1 MKTYRKTAIV
11 VGVLFILATA
21 LSLISSSMLGS
32 IIGAPNYLT
41 NVAANG
47 NQIIIGALLELAAAV
62 SVMLIP
68 AVMFPVLKQ
77 HSEGMALGYFGFR
90 ILEAVTLFVGAMS
103 ALLLLTLSQQYVNV
117 GAPAVSSF
125 QISGAL
131 LLAARN
137 WAFPLNPLIFG
148 PGALILYS
156 VLYQANLIP
165 RWLSVWGLIGA
176 AMVFVFGL
184 LGMFGNILI
193 FMAIPIAVQEM
204 VMAVWLIVKGFNPSA
219 FANNAAKAYH
229 PAAIPS
235 EAA

>member
-11 VGVLFILATA
+11 VGVLFIAATV
-21 LSLISSSMLGS
+21 LSLISSSILGS
-32 IIGAPNYLT
+32 IIDTPNYLT
-41 NVAANG
+41 NVSANG
-47 NQIIIGALLELAAAV
+47 NQTILGALLELAAAI

-68 AVMFPVLKQ
+68 AMMFPVLKQ

-90 ILEAVTLFVGAMS
+90 ILEAITLIIGAIS
-103 ALLLLTLSQQYVNV
+103 SLLLLTLSQQYVNA

-125 QISGAL
+125 QISGSL

-137 WAFPLNPLIFG
+137 WAFPLNPLVFG
-148 PGALILYS
+148 PGALMLYS

-176 AMVFVFGL
+176 AMVFVLGL

-193 FMAIPIAVQEM
+193 FLAIPIGVQEM
-204 VMAVWLIVKGFNPSA
+204 VMAVWLIVKGFQASA
-219 FANNAAKAYH
+219 SA
-229 PAAIPS
+229 S
-235 EAA
+235 ELA

>member
-11 VGVLFILATA
+11 VGVLFIVATA

-47 NQIIIGALLELAAAV
+47 NQIIIGALLELAAAI

-90 ILEAVTLFVGAMS
+90 ILEAVTLIVGAIS
-103 ALLLLTLSQQYVNV
+103 SLLLLTLSQQYVNA

-131 LLAARN
+131 LLGARN
-137 WAFPLNPLIFG
+137 WAFPLNPLVFG
-148 PGALILYS
+148 PGALMLYS
-156 VLYQANLIP
+156 VMYQANLIP

-193 FMAIPIAVQEM
+193 FLAIPIAVQEM
-204 VMAVWLIVKGFNPSA
+204 VMAVWLIVKGFQPSA
-219 FANNAAKAYH
+219 SAAGSAKGFH
-229 PAAIPS
+229 PSTSAS
-235 EAA
+235 ELA

>member
-11 VGVLFILATA
+11 VGVLFIVATA

-47 NQIIIGALLELAAAV
+47 NQIIIGALLELAAAI

-90 ILEAVTLFVGAMS
+90 ILEAVTLFVSAMS

-137 WAFPLNPLIFG
+137 WAFPLNPLVFG

-156 VLYQANLIP
+156 VLYQADLIP

-193 FMAIPIAVQEM
+193 FLAIPIAVQEM

-219 FANNAAKAYH
+219 FANNAAKGYH
-229 PAAIPS
+229 PAAIAS

>member
-11 VGVLFILATA
+11 VGVLFIVATA

-47 NQIIIGALLELAAAV
+47 NQIIIGALLELAAAI

-137 WAFPLNPLIFG
+137 WAFPLNPLVFG

-156 VLYQANLIP
+156 VLYQADLIP

-193 FMAIPIAVQEM
+193 FLAIPIAVQEM

-219 FANNAAKAYH
+219 FANNAAKGYH
-229 PAAIPS
+229 PAAIAS